1 MLKLNKKM
9 NKLGAYATASVI
21 TGLMSVGTANA
32 TPAPAPAGNSF
43 NSISQNVTNQI
54 GTLPGFITALAYIL
68 GTLFAVLG
76 LLKIKDHVENPSNA
90 PLKDGLIRLAIGGAL
105 FVVPLITEAM
115 QNLVGQGGAGVNAQ
129 KMKSIAN
136 YNAIAP

>member
-9 NKLGAYATASVI
+9 NKVAAYATASII
-21 TGLMSVGTANA
+21 TGLMSVGSANA
-32 TPAPAPAGNSF
+32 TPAPAPTGNSF
-43 NSISQNVTNQI
+43 NSISTNITTQI

-115 QNLVGQGGAGVNAQ
+115 QNLVGQGGAGVAAQ
-129 KMKSIAN
+129 KMKNINS